1 MTVIPRDK
9 HYGGVAS
16 EIPRRAVA
24 RTAKLATLP
33 LGMAGRATLGFGKRI
48 GGRPAE
54 VVATELQ
61 QRTAAQIFKVLG
73 ELKGGAMKFGQ
84 AMSVLEAA
92 LPEEVAA
99 PYRAALTKL
108 QDSAPALPPRTVHL
122 VLANELGRD
131 WRARFQSFDDQPTA
145 AASIGQVH
153 RATWHDGR
161 EVAVKVQ
168 YPGAG
173 AALISDLNQL
183 SRIAR
188 LFSVLSPGMDVKPL
202 IAEMKERVVEELD
215 YRLEAGWQRAFA
227 EAFDDDP
234 DIAVPKVVAGSER
247 VLVTDWIDG
256 LPLSNIIR
264 EGTQEQ
270 RDRSGQMLARFL
282 YSGPGRAG
290 LLHADPHPGNF
301 RLLDDGR
308 LGVLDFGAV
317 NQLPDGL
324 PEPAGRLAR
333 LALEGDAQAVYA
345 GLREEKFI
353 LPSVQLDP
361 QPLLDFLRPLL
372 APIETPEFTFSR
384 SWLRGEATRIGDPRN
399 PASNLSRQ
407 LNLPPSYLL
416 IHRVTIGTIGVLCQL
431 GATAPFRGEVEMWQ
445 PGFAEPGTAAFA
457 HAAKA
462 NRPGRK
468 LPKIEAVMSNADVKP
483 TRKRRAK
490 ATSKPS
496 SKPGG
501 SKTTA
506 PAQK

>member
-1 MTVIPRDK
+1 M
-9 HYGGVAS
+9 GLVAD
-16 EIPRRAVA
+16 IPRRAVT

-33 LGMAGRATLGFGKRI
+33 IGIAGRATVGFGRRI

-54 VVATELQ
+54 LVASELQ
-61 QRTAAQIFKVLG
+61 QRTATQIFKVLG

-92 LPEEVAA
+92 LPEDVAA

-108 QDSAPALPPRTVHL
+108 QEAGPALPARTVHM
-122 VLANELGRD
+122 VLANELGTD
-131 WRARFQSFDDQPTA
+131 WRKRFQAFDDQPAA

-153 RATWHDGR
+153 RAVWHDGR

-173 AALISDLNQL
+173 PALISDLNQL
-183 SRIAR
+183 ARAAR
-188 LFSVLSPGMDVKPL
+188 LFSALSPGMDVKPL
-202 IAEMKERVVEELD
+202 LAELKERVAEELD

-227 EAFDDDP
+227 EAFDGDR
-234 DIAVPKVVAGSER
+234 DIAIPKVVAGSER
-247 VLVTDWIDG
+247 VLVTDWLEGI
-256 LPLSNIIR
+256 PLSTIIR
-264 EGTQEQ
+264 DGTTEQ
-270 RDRSGQMLARFL
+270 RDRAGQLLARFL

-301 RLLDDGR
+301 RLTDDGR

-333 LALEGDAQAVYA
+333 LALQGDAEAVYE
-345 GLREEKFI
+345 GLRVEKFI
-353 LPSVQLDP
+353 LPSVKLDP
-361 QPLLDFLRPLL
+361 APLLDFLLPLL
-372 APIETPEFTFSR
+372 APIASDEFTFSR
-384 SWLRGEATRIGDPRN
+384 AWMRREATRIGDPRN
-399 PASNLSRQ
+399 PAATLSRQ

-431 GATAPFRGEVEMWQ
+431 GATAHFRAEVEQWQ
-445 PGFAEPGTAAFA
+445 PGFAEPGTRAAA
-457 HAAKA
+457 HAASA

-468 LPKIEAVMSNADVKP
+468 LPKIEAVTSNADVKP
-483 TRKRRAK
+483 VRRRRPTK
-490 ATSKPS
+490 KP
-496 SKPGG
+496 
-501 SKTTA
+501 A
-506 PAQK
+506 A